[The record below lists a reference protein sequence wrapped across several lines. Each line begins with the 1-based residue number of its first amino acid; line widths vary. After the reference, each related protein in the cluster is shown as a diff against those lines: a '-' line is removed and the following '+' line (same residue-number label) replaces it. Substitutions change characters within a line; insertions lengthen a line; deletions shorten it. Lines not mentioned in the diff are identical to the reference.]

1 MSTYAYATKVS
12 EDSYE
17 VFNMLHLESPQA
29 DILIQRIDNALNS
42 GLPITTLVTT
52 DIPNVYPG
60 AVWDGESF
68 SGGVE
73 LPEGSEPVD
82 IWDDHKK
89 FSFLSENVLIANF
102 AISNTS
108 VLSDFMSEKFTGEV
122 ILVKVPEDQ
131 AVAAGETHGW
141 DGSRFI

>member
-1 MSTYAYATKVS
+1 MYAVLSKRNETSWDVIHTMLPYADAEKNLLV
-12 EDSYE
+12 E
-17 VFNMLHLESPQA
+17 
-29 DILIQRIDNALNS
+29 NALAKPTS
-42 GLPITTLVTT
+42 PIGMETTSFK
-52 DIPNVYPG
+52 NN
-60 AVWDGESF
+60 AKFKSVWDGESF

-108 VLSDFMSEKFTGEV
+108 VLSDFLSEKFTGEV

>member
-60 AVWDGESF
+60 SVWDGESF
-68 SGGVE
+68 TGGE
-73 LPEGSEPVD
+73 IPERFNDTPDWGRY
-82 IWDDHKK
+82 
-89 FSFLSENVLIANF
+89 SFLVDNTVFLTTVSPKGGHTDLMNAAAF
-102 AISNTS
+102 AQ
-108 VLSDFMSEKFTGEV
+108 EV
-122 ILVKVPEDQ
+122 IVIKVPEGQ
-131 AVAAGETHGW
+131 TVNRGSIW
-141 DGSRFI
+141 DGTTFTSPE

>member
-1 MSTYAYATKVS
+1 MYAVLSKRNETSWDVLHTMLPYADAEK
-12 EDSYE
+12 
-17 VFNMLHLESPQA
+17 NL
-29 DILIQRIDNALNS
+29 LIENALAKSAPVIGMETTSFRNS
-42 GLPITTLVTT
+42 VNPKS
-52 DIPNVYPG
+52 
-60 AVWDGESF
+60 VWDGTSF

-73 LPEGSEPVD
+73 PPAGSEPVD
-82 IWDDHKK
+82 IWDDHKR

-102 AISNTS
+102 VISNTS

-141 DGSRFI
+141 DGSRFV